1 MATFSFT
8 PHHRSSGSSGIYH
21 IITASELK
29 SLLRRSG
36 SISWSW
42 KTHRRLQ
49 QRCQR
54 QQDSNPRTEQDL
66 DDEGDSRRLSQ
77 NTGIFHPSISSLVAL
92 ALKLRPN
99 KRLIYLWINLF
110 FDIYLC
116 NLYRDI

>member
-77 NTGIFHPSISSLVAL
+77 NTGIFHPSIWGDFFLGCSSPEASSQQKV
-92 ALKLRPN
+92 
-99 KRLIYLWINLF
+99 NLF
-110 FDIYLC
+110 MDQSLFRYLSM
-116 NLYRDI
+116 